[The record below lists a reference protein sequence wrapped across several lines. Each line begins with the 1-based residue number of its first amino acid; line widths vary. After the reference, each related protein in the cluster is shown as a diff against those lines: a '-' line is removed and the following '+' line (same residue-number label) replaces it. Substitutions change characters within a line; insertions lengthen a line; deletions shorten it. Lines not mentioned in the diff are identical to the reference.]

1 MDRVPWRQLYLI
13 AGLALLAW
21 LIVSIGP
28 REVGDMAR
36 RLGWGILP
44 VFILYAGHQL
54 VRARALQLSV
64 VPRGALSYRAALF
77 VRLSGEGAQVLTTGG
92 AVVGEPF
99 KAWLLTQQ
107 GLSGAAGVAATLTEF
122 LVYKF
127 VSAVVLTAALAYLRL
142 HVSLPPALDV
152 AARVFLV
159 VGPLFLLVSA
169 IAIARRVY
177 LIGWGVARVSHLPIV
192 RKRWHLDPAR
202 VRSMEDFLFENLR
215 ERPRLFARL
224 LVLATVA
231 HVLLVLELWFVLVRL
246 DLPSPLFNAWLIDA
260 ATKPMGGVFF
270 FVPGQVGTNEAILA
284 AVFTALGL
292 PGAAGV
298 VVSLTRRLRS
308 LAVASVGLFA
318 LWGLGRRR
326 SS

>member
-1 MDRVPWRQLYLI
+1 LTHVLLRRLYLI
-13 AGLALLAW
+13 AGLALLVW
-21 LIVSIGP
+21 LILSIGP
-28 REVGDMAR
+28 RQIGGMAK
-36 RLGWGILP
+36 RLGWGIVP
-44 VFILYAGHQL
+44 VFVLYAGHQL

-107 GLSGAAGVAATLTEF
+107 GLSGANGIAATLTEF

-127 VSAVVLTAALAYLRL
+127 VSAVVLTVALAYLRL
-142 HVSLPPALDV
+142 HVDLPAALEI
-152 AARVFLV
+152 AARVFLW
-159 VGPLFLLVSA
+159 VGPLFLIVSA
-169 IAIARRVY
+169 MAIARRFY
-177 LIGWGVARVSHLPIV
+177 LIGWGVERVAHIPVV
-192 RKRWHLDPAR
+192 RRRWPLDPAR
-202 VRSMEDFLFENLR
+202 VRAMEDVLFENFR
-215 ERPRLFARL
+215 EQPRLFARL
-224 LVLATVA
+224 LTLAAVA
-231 HVLLVLELWFVLVRL
+231 HVLLVFELWVVLVRL

-292 PGAAGV
+292 PGAVGV

-308 LAVASVGLFA
+308 LAVASVGLAA
-318 LWGLGRRR
+318 LWGLGRRG
-326 SS
+326 